1 MIVDAKTKDP
11 DKYTQYIAKVAEIA
25 AKYGGRY
32 LARTNKIEPLSGDW
46 KPERM
51 IILEFPSADNIHR
64 WLESAEYQAIA
75 PLREAGSDT
84 RAVIL
89 DGIVDEIP

>member
-11 DKYTQYIAKVAEIA
+11 DKYAQYIAKAPEIA

-32 LARTNKIEPLSGDW
+32 LARTGKIEPLSGGC

-51 IILEFPSADNIHR
+51 IILEFPSVDNIHR
-64 WLESAEYQAIA
+64 WLESAEYRAIA
-75 PLREAGSDT
+75 PLREAGAET
-84 RAVIL
+84 TAVLL